1 MRVSGAELERRIEKL
16 YEILEN
22 CTLCPRNCQ
31 VNRFVS
37 KNGACRTGIK
47 PIVSSF
53 GPHFGE
59 ESFLVGNNGSGT
71 IFFSNC
77 NLNCV
82 FCQNWEI
89 SQMGV
94 GEEVDVEELSK
105 IMLKLQKM
113 GCENINLVSP
123 THQVPMIVDALSRAW
138 QKGLKLP
145 IVYNCG
151 GYESIETL
159 KLLEGIV
166 DIYMPDF
173 KYGDDEKALKYSK
186 VPNYTSVVKRALEE
200 MYRQVGPLN
209 IESGVATR
217 GVFVRHLIMPNDA
230 SSSEKVLQL
239 IASVS
244 LDIPV
249 NIMTQYYPAFKAH
262 QYAELNR
269 RITREEFIK
278 VVEKART
285 LGLKIVS

>member
-1 MRVSGAELERRIEKL
+1 MRVSGVELERRIEKL

-22 CTLCPRNCQ
+22 CTLCPRSCQ
-31 VNRFVS
+31 VNRFIS

-94 GEEVDVEELSK
+94 GEEIDVEELSK

-123 THQVPMIVDALSRAW
+123 THQVPMIVDAVSRAW

-145 IVYNCG
+145 IAYNCG

>member
-94 GEEVDVEELSK
+94 GEEIDVEELSK

-123 THQVPMIVDALSRAW
+123 THQVPMIVDAVSRAW

>member
-22 CTLCPRNCQ
+22 CTLCPRNCK

-37 KNGACRTGIK
+37 KNGACRTGIR

-94 GEEVDVEELSK
+94 GEEIDVEELSK

-123 THQVPMIVDALSRAW
+123 THQVPMIVDAVSRAW

-159 KLLEGIV
+159 KLLEGIM

-173 KYGDDEKALKYSK
+173 KYGDDEKALRYSK
-186 VPNYTSVVKRALEE
+186 VSNYTSVVKRALEE

>member
-22 CTLCPRNCQ
+22 CTLCPRNCK

-94 GEEVDVEELSK
+94 GEEIDVEELSK

-123 THQVPMIVDALSRAW
+123 THQVPMIVDAVSRAW

-200 MYRQVGPLN
+200 MYRQVGSLN

>member
-22 CTLCPRNCQ
+22 CTLCPRSCQ

-37 KNGACRTGIK
+37 KNGACRTGIR

-94 GEEVDVEELSK
+94 GEEIDVEELSK
-105 IMLKLQKM
+105 IILKLQKM

-123 THQVPMIVDALSRAW
+123 THQVPMIVDAVSRAW

-159 KLLEGIV
+159 KLLEGIM

-186 VPNYTSVVKRALEE
+186 VPNYTSVVKRAFEE

-217 GVFVRHLIMPNDA
+217 GVFVRHLIMPNDV

>member
-22 CTLCPRNCQ
+22 CTLCPRSCQ

-94 GEEVDVEELSK
+94 GEEIDVEELSK
-105 IMLKLQKM
+105 IILKLQKM

-123 THQVPMIVDALSRAW
+123 THQVPMIVDAVSRAW

-159 KLLEGIV
+159 KLLEGIM

-278 VVEKART
+278 VVEKARM

>member
-1 MRVSGAELERRIEKL
+1 MKLSVSEIKLRTSELYKL
-16 YEILEN
+16 LES
-22 CTLCPRNCQ
+22 CTLCPRNCS

-37 KNGACRTGIK
+37 KTGACRTGVK

-59 ESFLVGNNGSGT
+59 ESFLVGVGGSGT
-71 IFFSNC
+71 IFFTNC

-82 FCQNWEI
+82 FCQNWTI
-89 SQMGV
+89 SQMHE
-94 GEEVDVEELSK
+94 GEEIEVKDLTT
-105 IMLKLQKM
+105 IMLRLQRM

-123 THQVPMIVDALSRAW
+123 THQIPMIVEALAYAFES
-138 QKGLKLP
+138 GLRIP

-151 GYESIETL
+151 GYESVQTL

-186 VPNYTSVVKRALEE
+186 VSNYTTVAKAALEE
-200 MYRQVGPLN
+200 MFRQVGPLR
-209 IESGVATR
+209 IENGVAVR
-217 GVFVRHLIMPNDA
+217 GVFVRHLVMPNDV
-230 SSSEKVLQL
+230 SSSERVLEL

-244 LDIPV
+244 VEIPV
-249 NIMTQYYPAFKAH
+249 NIMAQYYPAFKASSH
-262 QYAELNR
+262 PEINR
-269 RITREEFIK
+269 RITHDELT
-278 VVEKART
+278 KALKKAKG

>member
-1 MRVSGAELERRIEKL
+1 MRVSGVELERRIEKL

-22 CTLCPRNCQ
+22 CTLCPRSCK

-94 GEEVDVEELSK
+94 GEEIDVEELSK

-123 THQVPMIVDALSRAW
+123 THQVPMIVDAVSRAW

-145 IVYNCG
+145 IAYNCG

-269 RITREEFIK
+269 RIAREEFIK

>member
-22 CTLCPRNCQ
+22 CTLCPRSCQ

-37 KNGACRTGIK
+37 KNGACRTGIR

-94 GEEVDVEELSK
+94 GEEIDVEELSK

-123 THQVPMIVDALSRAW
+123 THQVPMIVDAVSRAW

-186 VPNYTSVVKRALEE
+186 VPNYTNVVKRALEE

>member
-22 CTLCPRNCQ
+22 CTLCPRSCQ

-47 PIVSSF
+47 PIVFSF

-123 THQVPMIVDALSRAW
+123 THQVPMIVDAVSRAW

-173 KYGDDEKALKYSK
+173 KYGDDEKALRYSK
-186 VPNYTSVVKRALEE
+186 VSNYTSVVKRALEE

>member
-1 MRVSGAELERRIEKL
+1 MRVSGVELERRIEKL

-22 CTLCPRNCQ
+22 CTLCPRSCQ

-94 GEEVDVEELSK
+94 GEEIDVEELSK

-123 THQVPMIVDALSRAW
+123 THQVPMIVDAVSRAW

-145 IVYNCG
+145 IAYNCG

>member
-22 CTLCPRNCQ
+22 CTLCPRNCK

-159 KLLEGIV
+159 KFLEGIV

-186 VPNYTSVVKRALEE
+186 VPNYTNVVKRALEE

>member
-1 MRVSGAELERRIEKL
+1 MRVSGVELERRIEKL

-22 CTLCPRNCQ
+22 CTLCPRSCK

-94 GEEVDVEELSK
+94 GEEIDVEELSK

-123 THQVPMIVDALSRAW
+123 THQVPMIVDAVSRAW

-186 VPNYTSVVKRALEE
+186 VSNYTSVVKRALEE

>member
-22 CTLCPRNCQ
+22 CTLCPRSCQ

-94 GEEVDVEELSK
+94 GEEIDVEELSK
-105 IMLKLQKM
+105 IILKLQKM

-123 THQVPMIVDALSRAW
+123 THQVPMIVDAVSRAW

>member
-22 CTLCPRNCQ
+22 CTLCPRSCQ

-37 KNGACRTGIK
+37 KNGACRTGIR

-94 GEEVDVEELSK
+94 GEEIDVEELSK
-105 IMLKLQKM
+105 IILKLQKM

-123 THQVPMIVDALSRAW
+123 THQVPMIVDAVSRAW

-186 VPNYTSVVKRALEE
+186 VPNYTSVVKRAFEE

>member
-22 CTLCPRNCQ
+22 CTLCPRSCQ

-94 GEEVDVEELSK
+94 GEEIDVEELSK

-123 THQVPMIVDALSRAW
+123 THQVPMIVDAVSRAW

>member
-22 CTLCPRNCQ
+22 CTLCPRSCQ

-37 KNGACRTGIK
+37 KNGACRTGIR

-94 GEEVDVEELSK
+94 GEEIDVEELSK
-105 IMLKLQKM
+105 IILKLQKM

-123 THQVPMIVDALSRAW
+123 THQVPMIVDAVSRAW

-186 VPNYTSVVKRALEE
+186 VPNYTSVVKRAFEE

-217 GVFVRHLIMPNDA
+217 GVFVRHLIMPNDV

-278 VVEKART
+278 VVEKARM